1 MPETRTRIGIRELK
15 AGLSGYLRQV
25 KSGAILL
32 ITEHGKGVGQIVPLK
47 LSLED
52 RLRQLVDT
60 NVVSWSGRKLRPTV
74 PRVRL
79 QGRKMVADLLLEDR
93 E

>member
-1 MPETRTRIGIRELK
+1 MYDPP
-15 AGLSGYLRQV
+15 
-25 KSGAILL
+25 
-32 ITEHGKGVGQIVPLK
+32 PLK

-74 PRVRL
+74 PKVRL
-79 QGRKMVADLLLEDR
+79 QGRKTVADLLLEDR